1 MRIPDNPTRM
11 SDRKLQKNKIL
22 YLLNIYT
29 SIDAEFDDEFIDML
43 ILALEIFL
51 IRKCYFYVSDE
62 F

>member
-51 IRKCYFYVSDE
+51 IRTCYFYVSDQ